1 MKVARNFCANIC
13 SILLIASST
22 FAARIPPSE
31 QHTWLG
37 FGERELGDQLL
48 ILDER
53 TTNST
58 VPISQSIIFQYEDLS
73 FTFANLTVYDGFDK
87 VIHTYDNFLSKTE
100 VQFINSTRAEAQ
112 IAIYGFSIMPMK
124 KQPGT
129 ADSKPKKIV
138 FSNNKR
144 RV

>member
-1 MKVARNFCANIC
+1 MDYNECGVLVRQLDATKMKVARNFCANIC

-73 FTFANLTVYDGFDK
+73 FTFANLTVYDVSVTYICYPSGSRFDK
-87 VIHTYDNFLSKTE
+87 SKY
-100 VQFINSTRAEAQ
+100 F
-112 IAIYGFSIMPMK
+112 Y
-124 KQPGT
+124 
-129 ADSKPKKIV
+129 
-138 FSNNKR
+138 
-144 RV
+144 